1 MIAGVNFINLN
12 AKNKKFQLRINNL
25 SPNKKAKVMKLHINY
40 IGRIKG
46 AMNNGEHSL
55 FGKLNNED
63 ISYKDK
69 KEILDYIDEKAK
81 TQFFN
86 KAVISIKEDEAEKY
100 GMINKEEWI
109 NLINLKIKDIAKE
122 YGIREDQVDYLASVH
137 TEPGHI
143 HCHLVFF
150 DRNNK
155 EQSNNFIK
163 YDRIKRELNKYVY
176 KEEISKIQEVQ
187 NKSKDTKLL
196 KENFNKDMETLIG
209 RSTLKMF
216 NNRINIKELNNI
228 QKEILSFYEK
238 LKDYQEKNNKNSFRK
253 VFLPPLLKDELRK
266 LSFLI
271 VGSSTQL
278 SKNVKDYINS
288 SIKQEVILSNNEKR
302 LLITKEK
309 AIEFIYSK
317 VDNQILQFLKER
329 KIEVNQYNKEITN
342 RLNQNKYKSSIKNNI
357 AYNLNDLLNNINNTL
372 EDTKEAQKGFSKQI
386 NKQNI
391 ETKAQRMEYYLKHR
405 DVGLINWE
413 N

>member
-1 MIAGVNFINLN
+1 MISGVNFINLN

-86 KAVISIKEDEAEKY
+86 KAVISIKEAEAEKY

-187 NKSKDTKLL
+187 NKSKDSKLL

-253 VFLPPLLKDELRK
+253 AFLPPLLKDELRK

-288 SIKQEVILSNNEKR
+288 SIKQEAILSNNEKR

-329 KIEVNQYNKEITN
+329 KIEVNEYNKEITN

>member
-1 MIAGVNFINLN
+1 MISGVNFINLN

-253 VFLPPLLKDELRK
+253 AFLPALLKDELRR

-329 KIEVNQYNKEITN
+329 KMEVNEYNKEITN
-342 RLNQNKYKSSIKNNI
+342 KLNQNKYKSSIKNNI

-413 N
+413 S

>member
-1 MIAGVNFINLN
+1 MISGVNFINLN

-86 KAVISIKEDEAEKY
+86 KAVISIKEAEAEKY

-253 VFLPPLLKDELRK
+253 AFLPPLLKDKLRK

-329 KIEVNQYNKEITN
+329 KIEVNEYNKEITN

-405 DVGLINWE
+405 DIGLINWE

>member
-86 KAVISIKEDEAEKY
+86 KAVISIKEAEAEKY

-187 NKSKDTKLL
+187 NKSKDSKLL

-253 VFLPPLLKDELRK
+253 AFLPPLLKYELRK

-329 KIEVNQYNKEITN
+329 KVEVNEYNKEVTN

>member
-253 VFLPPLLKDELRK
+253 AFLPPLLKDELRK

-329 KIEVNQYNKEITN
+329 KIEVNEYNKEFTN

-357 AYNLNDLLNNINNTL
+357 AYNLNDLLNNINNIL

>member
-196 KENFNKDMETLIG
+196 KENFNKDMEILIG

-228 QKEILSFYEK
+228 QKKILSFYEK

-253 VFLPPLLKDELRK
+253 AFLPPLLKDELRK

-357 AYNLNDLLNNINNTL
+357 TYNLNDLLNNINNTL

-386 NKQNI
+386 NKQKI

>member
-253 VFLPPLLKDELRK
+253 AFLPPLLKDELRK

-329 KIEVNQYNKEITN
+329 KIEVNEYNKEITN

-357 AYNLNDLLNNINNTL
+357 AYNLNDLLNNINNIL

>member
-55 FGKLNNED
+55 FGKLNNKD

-109 NLINLKIKDIAKE
+109 NLINLKIKSIAKE
-122 YGIREDQVDYLASVH
+122 YGIREDQLDYLASVH

-187 NKSKDTKLL
+187 NKSKDSKLL

-253 VFLPPLLKDELRK
+253 AFLPPLLKDELRK

-288 SIKQEVILSNNEKR
+288 AIKQEVILSNNEKR

-329 KIEVNQYNKEITN
+329 KIEVNEYNKEVTN

-386 NKQNI
+386 NKQHI

>member
-1 MIAGVNFINLN
+1 MISGVNFINLN

-196 KENFNKDMETLIG
+196 KENFNKDMEILIG

-228 QKEILSFYEK
+228 QKEILSFYER

-253 VFLPPLLKDELRK
+253 AFLPPLLKDELRK

-329 KIEVNQYNKEITN
+329 KIEVNEYNKEVTN

>member
-155 EQSNNFIK
+155 EQLNNFIK

-253 VFLPPLLKDELRK
+253 AFLPPLLKDELRK

-288 SIKQEVILSNNEKR
+288 SIKQEIILSNNEKR

-329 KIEVNQYNKEITN
+329 KIEVNEYNKEVTN

-405 DVGLINWE
+405 DIGLINWE

>member
-86 KAVISIKEDEAEKY
+86 KAVISIKEAEAEKY

-187 NKSKDTKLL
+187 NKSKDSKLL

-238 LKDYQEKNNKNSFRK
+238 LKDYQEKNNKNAFRK
-253 VFLPPLLKDELRK
+253 AFVPPLLKDELRK

-329 KIEVNQYNKEITN
+329 KIEVNEYNKEITN

-386 NKQNI
+386 NKQHI

>member
-196 KENFNKDMETLIG
+196 KENFNKDMEILIG

-253 VFLPPLLKDELRK
+253 AFLPPLLKDELRK

-329 KIEVNQYNKEITN
+329 KVEVNEYNKEVTN

>member
-86 KAVISIKEDEAEKY
+86 KAVISIKEAEAEKY

-253 VFLPPLLKDELRK
+253 AFLPPLLKDELRK

-329 KIEVNQYNKEITN
+329 KIEVNEYNKEITN

-386 NKQNI
+386 KKQNI

>member
-196 KENFNKDMETLIG
+196 KENFNKDMEILIG

-253 VFLPPLLKDELRK
+253 AFLPPLLKDELRK

-278 SKNVKDYINS
+278 SKSVKDYINS

-357 AYNLNDLLNNINNTL
+357 TYNLNDLLNNINNTL

-386 NKQNI
+386 NKQKI

>member
-86 KAVISIKEDEAEKY
+86 KAVISIKEAEAEKY

-253 VFLPPLLKDELRK
+253 AFLPPLLKDELRK

-329 KIEVNQYNKEITN
+329 KVEVNEYNKEVTN

>member
-86 KAVISIKEDEAEKY
+86 KAVISIKEAEAEKY

-238 LKDYQEKNNKNSFRK
+238 LKDYQEKNNKNFFRK
-253 VFLPPLLKDELRK
+253 AFLPPLLKDELRK

-329 KIEVNQYNKEITN
+329 KIEVNEYNKEITN

>member
-46 AMNNGEHSL
+46 TMNNGEHSL

-253 VFLPPLLKDELRK
+253 AFLPQLLKDELRK

-329 KIEVNQYNKEITN
+329 KIEVNEYNKEITN

>member
-329 KIEVNQYNKEITN
+329 KIEVNEYNKEITN

-386 NKQNI
+386 NKQHI

-405 DVGLINWE
+405 DIGLINWE

>member
-86 KAVISIKEDEAEKY
+86 KAVISIKEAEAEKY

-196 KENFNKDMETLIG
+196 KENFNKDMEILIG

-228 QKEILSFYEK
+228 QKEILFFYER

-253 VFLPPLLKDELRK
+253 AFLPPLLKDELRK

-317 VDNQILQFLKER
+317 VDNQILQFLKDR
-329 KIEVNQYNKEITN
+329 KIEVNEYNKEITN

-386 NKQNI
+386 NKQHI

>member
-69 KEILDYIDEKAK
+69 KEILDYIDKKAK

-196 KENFNKDMETLIG
+196 KENFNKDMEILIG

-253 VFLPPLLKDELRK
+253 AFLPPLLKDELRK

-329 KIEVNQYNKEITN
+329 KIEVNEYNKEITN
-342 RLNQNKYKSSIKNNI
+342 RLNQNKYKSSINNNI

-386 NKQNI
+386 NKQKI

>member
-86 KAVISIKEDEAEKY
+86 KAVISIKEAEAEKY

-187 NKSKDTKLL
+187 NKSKDSKLL

-253 VFLPPLLKDELRK
+253 AFLPPLLKDELRK

-329 KIEVNQYNKEITN
+329 KIEVNEYNKEITN

-386 NKQNI
+386 NKQHI

>member
-69 KEILDYIDEKAK
+69 KEILDYIEEKAK
-81 TQFFN
+81 SQFFN
-86 KAVISIKEDEAEKY
+86 KAVISIKEAEAEKY

-187 NKSKDTKLL
+187 NKSKDSKLL

-253 VFLPPLLKDELRK
+253 AFLPPLLKDELRK

-329 KIEVNQYNKEITN
+329 KVEVNEYNKEVTN

>member
-1 MIAGVNFINLN
+1 MIAGVNFLNLN

-69 KEILDYIDEKAK
+69 KEILDYIEEKAK

-86 KAVISIKEDEAEKY
+86 KAVISIKEAEAEKY

-187 NKSKDTKLL
+187 NKSKDSKLL

-253 VFLPPLLKDELRK
+253 AFLPPLLKDELRK

-288 SIKQEVILSNNEKR
+288 SIKQEVILSNNDKR

-329 KIEVNQYNKEITN
+329 KVEVNEYNKEVTN

>member
-253 VFLPPLLKDELRK
+253 AFLPPLLKDELRK

-329 KIEVNQYNKEITN
+329 KIEVNEYNKEITN

>member
-86 KAVISIKEDEAEKY
+86 KAVISIKEAEAEKY

-196 KENFNKDMETLIG
+196 KENFNKDMEILIG

-253 VFLPPLLKDELRK
+253 AFLPPLLKDELRK

-317 VDNQILQFLKER
+317 VDNQIIQFLKER
-329 KIEVNQYNKEITN
+329 KVEVNEYNKEVTN

>member
-228 QKEILSFYEK
+228 QKEILSFYEN

-253 VFLPPLLKDELRK
+253 AFLPPLLKDKLRK

-329 KIEVNQYNKEITN
+329 KIEVNEYNKEITN

>member
-55 FGKLNNED
+55 LGKLNNED

-109 NLINLKIKDIAKE
+109 NLINLKIKNIAKE

-196 KENFNKDMETLIG
+196 KENFNKDMKILIG

-253 VFLPPLLKDELRK
+253 AFLPPLLKDELRK

-329 KIEVNQYNKEITN
+329 KIEVNEYNKEITN

>member
-69 KEILDYIDEKAK
+69 KEILDYIDEKVK

-86 KAVISIKEDEAEKY
+86 KAVISIKEAEAEKY

-238 LKDYQEKNNKNSFRK
+238 LKDYQEKNNKNSFK
-253 VFLPPLLKDELRK
+253 KAFLPPLLKDELRK

-329 KIEVNQYNKEITN
+329 KIEVNEYNKEITN

>member
-69 KEILDYIDEKAK
+69 KKILDYIDEKAK

-176 KEEISKIQEVQ
+176 KEEISKIQKVQ

-253 VFLPPLLKDELRK
+253 AFLPPLLKDELRK

-329 KIEVNQYNKEITN
+329 KIEVNEYNKEFTN

-386 NKQNI
+386 NKQHI

>member
-69 KEILDYIDEKAK
+69 KKILDYIDEKAK

-253 VFLPPLLKDELRK
+253 AFLPPLLKDELRK

-329 KIEVNQYNKEITN
+329 KVEVNEYNKEVTN

>member
-163 YDRIKRELNKYVY
+163 YDKIKRELNKYVY

-228 QKEILSFYEK
+228 QKEILSFYER
-238 LKDYQEKNNKNSFRK
+238 LKDYQENNNKNSFRK
-253 VFLPPLLKDELRK
+253 AFLPPLLKDELRK

-302 LLITKEK
+302 LLIAKEK

-329 KIEVNQYNKEITN
+329 KIEVNEYNKEITN

-372 EDTKEAQKGFSKQI
+372 EDTKEDQKGFSKQI

>member
-1 MIAGVNFINLN
+1 MISGVNFINLN

-253 VFLPPLLKDELRK
+253 AFLPALLKDELRR

-329 KIEVNQYNKEITN
+329 KMEVNEYNKEITN
-342 RLNQNKYKSSIKNNI
+342 KLNQNKYKSSIKNNI

>member
-63 ISYKDK
+63 IFYKDK

-196 KENFNKDMETLIG
+196 KENFNKDMEILIG

-228 QKEILSFYEK
+228 QKEILFFYER

-253 VFLPPLLKDELRK
+253 AFLPPLLKDELRK

-329 KIEVNQYNKEITN
+329 KIEVNEYNKEITN

-386 NKQNI
+386 NKQHI

>member
-1 MIAGVNFINLN
+1 MISGVNFINLN

-228 QKEILSFYEK
+228 QKEILSFYER

-253 VFLPPLLKDELRK
+253 AFLPPLLKDELRK

-329 KIEVNQYNKEITN
+329 KVEVNEYNKEVTN

>member
-46 AMNNGEHSL
+46 AINNGEHSL

-63 ISYKDK
+63 ISYKNK

-86 KAVISIKEDEAEKY
+86 KAVISIKEAEAEKY

-238 LKDYQEKNNKNSFRK
+238 LKDYQEKNNKNSFK
-253 VFLPPLLKDELRK
+253 KAFLPPLLKDELRK

-288 SIKQEVILSNNEKR
+288 SIKQEIILSNNEKR

-329 KIEVNQYNKEITN
+329 KIEVNEYNKEFTN

-386 NKQNI
+386 NKQHI

-405 DVGLINWE
+405 DVGLIDWE

>member
-86 KAVISIKEDEAEKY
+86 KAVISIKEAEAEKY

-253 VFLPPLLKDELRK
+253 AFLPPLLKDELRK

-329 KIEVNQYNKEITN
+329 KVEVNEYNKEVTN

-372 EDTKEAQKGFSKQI
+372 EDTKEAQNGFSKQI
-386 NKQNI
+386 NKQHI

>member
-1 MIAGVNFINLN
+1 MISGVNFINLN

-163 YDRIKRELNKYVY
+163 YDRIKREFNKYVY

-253 VFLPPLLKDELRK
+253 AFLPPLLKDELRK

-329 KIEVNQYNKEITN
+329 KIEVNEYNKEVTN

-386 NKQNI
+386 NKQHI

>member
-109 NLINLKIKDIAKE
+109 NLINLKIKSIAKE
-122 YGIREDQVDYLASVH
+122 YGIREDQLDYLASVH

-143 HCHLVFF
+143 HCHPVFF

-187 NKSKDTKLL
+187 NKSKDSKLL

-253 VFLPPLLKDELRK
+253 AFLPPLLKDELRK

-288 SIKQEVILSNNEKR
+288 AIKQEVILSNNEKR
-302 LLITKEK
+302 LLISKEK

-329 KIEVNQYNKEITN
+329 KIEVNEYNKEVTN

-386 NKQNI
+386 NKQHI

>member
-69 KEILDYIDEKAK
+69 KEILEYIDEKAK

-196 KENFNKDMETLIG
+196 KENFNKDIEILIG

-228 QKEILSFYEK
+228 QKEISSFYER

-253 VFLPPLLKDELRK
+253 AFLPPLLKDELRK

-329 KIEVNQYNKEITN
+329 KIEVNEYNKEITN
-342 RLNQNKYKSSIKNNI
+342 RLNQNKYKNSIKNNI

>member
-196 KENFNKDMETLIG
+196 KENFNKDMEILIG

-329 KIEVNQYNKEITN
+329 KIEVNEYNKEITN